1 MNQESNKSAAAGK
14 ETSPQQGGSKS
25 YPLDAYSNSSSVQQG
40 DDEKSPYFRSEAP
53 SVSLPK
59 GGGALK
65 GIDEKFTVNA
75 VNGTASLQVGLPLTP
90 GRSGFTPALSLSYN
104 SGSGNSEFGL
114 GWSLGLP
121 S

>member
-59 GGGALK
+59 GGGA
-65 GIDEKFTVNA
+65 I
-75 VNGTASLQVGLPLTP
+75 
-90 GRSGFTPALSLSYN
+90 R
-104 SGSGNSEFGL
+104 GL
-114 GWSLGLP
+114 GETFSTNGMTGTGSLTGPGKQVRARKASRFTRRFAYLGIRGRP
-121 S
+121 LSAAPA